1 MSRAVRD
8 LYDAASELPPED
20 RAELAGM
27 LLESL
32 DAQRD
37 PAAEE
42 GWAAEIERRMAD
54 YRAGRVK
61 TLSWQEVRSHLHRSD
76 RRVKG
81 DRSGG
86 ALVELLNDSPLGET
100 KIERPR
106 TRIRVRRL
114 KL

>member
-8 LYDAASELPPED
+8 LYDEASELPPED
-20 RAELAGM
+20 RAELAGL

-42 GWAAEIERRMAD
+42 AWAAEIERRMQ
-54 YRAGRVK
+54 VL
-61 TLSWQEVRSHLHRSD
+61 TFSWQKVRSHLHRSD

-81 DRSGG
+81 DRSGA
-86 ALVELLNDSPLGET
+86 ALVELLNDSPLGEI

-106 TRIRVRRL
+106 TRFRVRRL